1 MEELREQ
8 LINELLDINYDLYRD
23 YEFTNRIVDEIIY
36 NADK

>member
-8 LINELLDINYDLYRD
+8 LINKLLDINYDLYRD

>member
-36 NADK
+36 NADE